1 VKRLILFAGLAVS
14 LVVPTGAVALFTA
27 AGTSPGARTGATSWE
42 KLELYRMAEEAAQ
55 LDAQATAATTG
66 TVSELR
72 RIARNSRA
80 WAERYETE
88 PEWEEFAAATSAYA
102 QLLADGLGE
111 PGLVTREDYERVVSR
126 FRAAVEGL
134 PEKLP
139 LS

>member
-1 VKRLILFAGLAVS
+1 MKRLILFAALAVS

-27 AGTSPGARTGATSWE
+27 AGTSPAAQTGATSWE

-55 LDAQATAATTG
+55 LDAQATAATPG
-66 TVSELR
+66 MVSELR

-88 PEWEEFAAATSAYA
+88 PEWEEFAGATSAYA

-111 PGLVTREDYERVVSR
+111 PGSVTREDYERVVSR
-126 FRAAVEGL
+126 FRAAVHGL
-134 PEKLP
+134 PEKIP
-139 LS
+139 LA